1 MNRANIGEG
10 RARSLYEKFSKNPER
25 GARIGKGGR
34 YPGDVNPNGSNGS
47 TARTT
52 KAPAKAKATAKK
64 APVKRGAA
72 KKAVASSG
80 QKHPLQ
86 GLTKAE
92 LTERLVG
99 KEVELGKVTG
109 ESRWVKVDAI
119 KTVND
124 NTITVQSNGKV
135 ERLQILDMAKA
146 RAIA

>member
-1 MNRANIGEG
+1 MATRKAPAKKAVAKKSAAPTNSREAVAERDDKVMGE
-10 RARSLYEKFSKNPER
+10 
-25 GARIGKGGR
+25 I
-34 YPGDVNPNGSNGS
+34 VNPNGSNGS